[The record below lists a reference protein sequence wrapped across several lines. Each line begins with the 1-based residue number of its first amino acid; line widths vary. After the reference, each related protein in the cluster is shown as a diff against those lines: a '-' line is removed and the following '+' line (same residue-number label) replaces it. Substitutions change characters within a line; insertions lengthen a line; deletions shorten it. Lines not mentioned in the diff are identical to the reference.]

1 MSSERADFRSDI
13 EGLRGLAILL
23 VVLFH
28 AGVSRL
34 AGGYVGVDVFFVL
47 SGFFITGLLARE
59 VAATGD
65 VDLPEFYA
73 RRARR
78 LLPAFLVVLLAT
90 VALTLWIYAPID
102 SPTVASDARAVALQ
116 YGNVLFADN
125 AVNYHAAS
133 SNPFLHTW
141 SLAVEQQFY
150 VLWPLLFALIG
161 RIYGASGV
169 TPRRLIAWVTAA
181 GVLSFVVSLW
191 VTKIAQPW
199 AFFGMPTRIWEF
211 ALGGVTALALAH
223 QPKDVGK
230 GGIYYQLAGLIAIAV
245 ASVSY
250 HQATAYPGM
259 AAIAPA
265 LGTVALLVGGH
276 RAPTSAVSNVLGS
289 RLLQWFGRMSYTWYL
304 WHWPIVGMAA
314 VINWEIGVVGRLVW
328 SGVALALA
336 GLTHRFVEKPWRE
349 GSSGIKRS
357 PQLVTAVAFGASI
370 VAALLAHGAMVM
382 AERRAA
388 SPVQRPFAAARDD
401 GMAHD
406 CWGSLLE
413 NATAPCI
420 FGDKTSQTT
429 VVLLG
434 DSHAEHWLP
443 AVDRIGRERHWKIV
457 AMVKPACPVA
467 DMPELVN
474 ARLKRAYAECTSWRR
489 MMLRRIVAMHP
500 SIAILSSW
508 DHYMPPDGNGSEW
521 QVTPASWRRGLRR
534 TYSKLSS
541 AGINTVV
548 IRGTPRPGFDPPAC
562 LSRAASGAPFKR
574 RCDYDRAESL
584 HPPAIAAQ
592 NDAARGLDHIAF
604 VDVNDRICPTARCS
618 VVQRGSIVYRDDGH
632 LTATFSLAEAPIL
645 GARIVAATERL
656 HDR

>member
-102 SPTVASDARAVALQ
+102 QPTVTSDARAVALQ

-223 QPKDVGK
+223 QPKEVGK
-230 GGIYYQLAGLIAIAV
+230 GGIYYQLAGLIAIAI
-245 ASVSY
+245 ASVLY
-250 HQATAYPGM
+250 HQATAYPGV

-265 LGTVALLVGGH
+265 LGTVALLIGGH
-276 RAPTSAVSNVLGS
+276 RAPNSAVSKVLGS

-328 SGVALALA
+328 SGVALVLA
-336 GLTHRFVEKPWRE
+336 VLTHRFVEKPWRE
-349 GSSGIKRS
+349 GGNGIKRS

-370 VAALLAHGAMVM
+370 VAALLAHGAMMM
-382 AERRAA
+382 AERRAS
-388 SPVQRPFAAARDD
+388 SPVQRPFADARDD

-489 MMLRRIVAMHP
+489 KMLRRIVAMHP

-521 QVTPASWRRGLRR
+521 QVTPVSWRRGLRR

-592 NDAARGLDHIAF
+592 NDAARGLNHIAF

-656 HDR
+656 RDR

>member
-1 MSSERADFRSDI
+1 MSSDRPEFRPDI
-13 EGLRGLAILL
+13 EGLRGVAILL

-59 VAATGD
+59 VAETGD
-65 VDLPEFYA
+65 IDLPEFYA

-78 LLPAFLVVLLAT
+78 LLPAFLVVLVAT
-90 VALTLWIYAPID
+90 IAMALWIYAPID
-102 SPTVASDARAVALQ
+102 VPMVASDARAVALQ
-116 YGNVLFADN
+116 YGNVRFADN

-133 SNPFLHTW
+133 SNPLLHTW

-161 RIYGASGV
+161 RIYGASGI

-181 GVLSFVVSLW
+181 GVLSFIVSLC
-191 VTKIAQPW
+191 VTRIAQPW

-211 ALGGVTALALAH
+211 ALGGLTALALAH
-223 QPKDVGK
+223 QPKEVGK

-245 ASVSY
+245 ASLSY
-250 HQATAYPGM
+250 HQATAYPGI

-265 LGTVALLVGGH
+265 LGTVALLIGGH
-276 RAPTSAVSNVLGS
+276 RAPTSVVSKALGS
-289 RLLQWFGRMSYTWYL
+289 SILQWFGRISYAWYL
-304 WHWPIVGMAA
+304 WHWPLVGVGA
-314 VINWEIGVVGRLVW
+314 VINWDIGVVGRLAW
-328 SGVALALA
+328 SGIALVLA
-336 GLTHRFVEKPWRE
+336 VFTYRFVERPWRE
-349 GSSGIKRS
+349 GERFKRS
-357 PQLVTAVAFGASI
+357 PQVITAMAFGASI

-382 AERRAA
+382 AERRA
-388 SPVQRPFAAARDD
+388 SSSDQRPFANARED
-401 GMAHD
+401 GMQHD

-420 FGDKTSQTT
+420 FGDTTSRTT
-429 VVLLG
+429 VVLMG

-443 AVDRIGRERHWKIV
+443 AVDRIGREKHWKIV

-489 MMLRRIVAMHP
+489 SMLRRIVALHP

-521 QVTPASWRRGLRR
+521 QVTPEAWRSGLRR
-534 TYSKLSS
+534 TYSLLSS
-541 AGINTVV
+541 AGVNTVV
-548 IRGTPRPGFDPPAC
+548 IRGTPRPGFDVPAC
-562 LSRAASGAPFKR
+562 LSRAASMAPFKQ
-574 RCDYDRAESL
+574 RCEYDRAESL
-584 HPPAIAAQ
+584 HPVAIAAQ
-592 NDAARGLDHIAF
+592 NDAAGGLDHIAF
-604 VDVNDRICPTARCS
+604 VDVNDRVCPTARCS

-632 LTATFSLAEAPIL
+632 LTATYSLAEASVL
-645 GARIVAATERL
+645 GARVQAAVRRL
-656 HDR
+656 TAR

>member
-1 MSSERADFRSDI
+1 MSSERVDFRSDI

-23 VVLFH
+23 VVAFH
-28 AGVSRL
+28 AGVSWL

-47 SGFFITGLLARE
+47 SGYFITALLARE
-59 VAATGD
+59 VTATGD

-73 RRARR
+73 RRVRR
-78 LLPAFLVVLLAT
+78 LLPSFFVVLLAT
-90 VALTLWIYAPID
+90 VALALWIYPPID
-102 SPTVASDARAVALQ
+102 QPAIASDARAVALQ

-133 SNPFLHTW
+133 ENPFLHMW

-161 RIYGASGV
+161 RLYGSGGV

-191 VTKIAQPW
+191 VTRFAQPW

-211 ALGGVTALALAH
+211 ALGGVAALALTH
-223 QPKDVGK
+223 QATEVGK
-230 GGIYYQLAGLIAIAV
+230 GGLYYQLAGLIAIAV

-250 HQATAYPGM
+250 HQATAYPGI

-265 LGTVALLVGGH
+265 LGTVALLIGGH
-276 RAPTSAVSNVLGS
+276 RAPASIVSRALDA
-289 RLLQWFGRMSYTWYL
+289 RLLRWFGRISYTWYL
-304 WHWPIVGMAA
+304 WHWPIVGVGA
-314 VINWEIGVVGRLVW
+314 VIDWDIGVGGRLVW
-328 SGVALALA
+328 SGFALILA
-336 GLTHRFVEKPWRE
+336 VLTHRFIEKPWRE
-349 GSSGIKRS
+349 GNRVQRS
-357 PQLVTAVAFGASI
+357 PQLVTGVALGASV

-382 AERRAA
+382 AERRAS
-388 SPVQRPFAAARDD
+388 SPVQRQFAAARDD

-420 FGDKTSQTT
+420 FGDTTSRTS
-429 VVLLG
+429 VVLMG

-443 AVDRIGRERHWKIV
+443 AIDRIGRERHWKIV

-467 DMPELVN
+467 DMADLVN
-474 ARLKRAYAECTSWRR
+474 ARLKRAYAECTQWRR
-489 MMLRRIVAMHP
+489 MMLRRIVSLHP
-500 SIAILSSW
+500 ATVILSSW
-508 DHYMPPDGNGSEW
+508 DHYMPPDGNGSQW
-521 QVTPASWRRGLRR
+521 HVTPASWRDGLRR
-534 TYSKLSS
+534 TYGLLSS

-548 IRGTPRPGFDPPAC
+548 IRGTPRPGFDVPAC
-562 LSRAASGAPFKR
+562 LSRAASSAPFKMK
-574 RCDYDRAESL
+574 RCEYDRAESL
-584 HPPAIAAQ
+584 HPVAIAAQ

-604 VDVNDRICPTARCS
+604 VDVNDRLCS
-618 VVQRGSIVYRDDGH
+618 SAQCEVVRRGNIVFRDDGH
-632 LTATFSLAEAPIL
+632 LTATFSLAEAPAL
-645 GARIVAATERL
+645 ASRIDAAM
-656 HDR
+656 DRMRRR

>member
-1 MSSERADFRSDI
+1 MRRWHSEGERMDVILMRASERRTCFLPPKASQLVTSGARLSVIETMSSERADFRSDI

-65 VDLPEFYA
+65 IDLPEFYA

-102 SPTVASDARAVALQ
+102 QPTVASDARAVALQ

-133 SNPFLHTW
+133 ANPFLHTW

-223 QPKDVGK
+223 QPKEVGK
-230 GGIYYQLAGLIAIAV
+230 GGIYYQLAGLIAIGV
-245 ASVSY
+245 ASLSY
-250 HQATAYPGM
+250 HQATAYPGV

-265 LGTVALLVGGH
+265 LGAVALLIGGH
-276 RAPTSAVSNVLGS
+276 RAPNSAVSKALGS
-289 RLLQWFGRMSYTWYL
+289 RLLQWFGRMSYSWYL
-304 WHWPIVGMAA
+304 WHWPLVGIGA
-314 VINWEIGVVGRLVW
+314 VIDWDIGVVGRLAW
-328 SGVALALA
+328 SGVALVLA
-336 GLTHRFVEKPWRE
+336 VLTHRFIEKPWRE
-349 GSSGIKRS
+349 GAGIKRS
-357 PQLVTAVAFGASI
+357 PQVVTAVAFGASI
-370 VAALLAHGAMVM
+370 VAALARAWRDGDGRTARGVAGSASVRDRARRRHGARLLGLAARERDGALHLWRHDV
-382 AERRAA
+382 AHHRRALGRLA
-388 SPVQRPFAAARDD
+388 RRALAARRRSHRPRAPLEDRRD
-401 GMAHD
+401 GEA
-406 CWGSLLE
+406 GV
-413 NATAPCI
+413 PRR
-420 FGDKTSQTT
+420 G
-429 VVLLG
+429 
-434 DSHAEHWLP
+434 HAG
-443 AVDRIGRERHWKIV
+443 ARER
-457 AMVKPACPVA
+457 APQ
-467 DMPELVN
+467 
-474 ARLKRAYAECTSWRR
+474 ARLRR
-489 MMLRRIVAMHP
+489 VHASGVGRCCGGSSRCIRR
-500 SIAILSSW
+500 SRFS
-508 DHYMPPDGNGSEW
+508 
-521 QVTPASWRRGLRR
+521 R
-534 TYSKLSS
+534 
-541 AGINTVV
+541 AGIT
-548 IRGTPRPGFDPPAC
+548 TCRPTETD
-562 LSRAASGAPFKR
+562 RSGR
-574 RCDYDRAESL
+574 
-584 HPPAIAAQ
+584 
-592 NDAARGLDHIAF
+592 
-604 VDVNDRICPTARCS
+604 
-618 VVQRGSIVYRDDGH
+618 
-632 LTATFSLAEAPIL
+632 
-645 GARIVAATERL
+645 
-656 HDR
+656 

>member
-102 SPTVASDARAVALQ
+102 QPTVASDARAVALQ

-133 SNPFLHTW
+133 ANPFLHTW

-223 QPKDVGK
+223 QPKEVGK

-250 HQATAYPGM
+250 HRSHSLPRNRRNRAGAGNGRTVSRRTPRAEQRREQSARI
-259 AAIAPA
+259 AAASVVRSDVV
-265 LGTVALLVGGH
+265 LLVSVALADRRHG
-276 RAPTSAVSNVLGS
+276 
-289 RLLQWFGRMSYTWYL
+289 
-304 WHWPIVGMAA
+304 A
-314 VINWEIGVVGRLVW
+314 VINWDIGVVGRLVW
-328 SGVALALA
+328 SGVALVLA
-336 GLTHRFVEKPWRE
+336 VLTYRFVEKPWRE
-349 GSSGIKRS
+349 
-357 PQLVTAVAFGASI
+357 
-370 VAALLAHGAMVM
+370 
-382 AERRAA
+382 
-388 SPVQRPFAAARDD
+388 
-401 GMAHD
+401 
-406 CWGSLLE
+406 
-413 NATAPCI
+413 
-420 FGDKTSQTT
+420 
-429 VVLLG
+429 
-434 DSHAEHWLP
+434 
-443 AVDRIGRERHWKIV
+443 
-457 AMVKPACPVA
+457 
-467 DMPELVN
+467 
-474 ARLKRAYAECTSWRR
+474 
-489 MMLRRIVAMHP
+489 
-500 SIAILSSW
+500 
-508 DHYMPPDGNGSEW
+508 
-521 QVTPASWRRGLRR
+521 
-534 TYSKLSS
+534 
-541 AGINTVV
+541 
-548 IRGTPRPGFDPPAC
+548 
-562 LSRAASGAPFKR
+562 
-574 RCDYDRAESL
+574 
-584 HPPAIAAQ
+584 
-592 NDAARGLDHIAF
+592 DAA
-604 VDVNDRICPTARCS
+604 
-618 VVQRGSIVYRDDGH
+618 GSNGVR
-632 LTATFSLAEAPIL
+632 SS
-645 GARIVAATERL
+645 
-656 HDR
+656 

>member
-1 MSSERADFRSDI
+1 MATGHVPREQ
-13 EGLRGLAILL
+13 
-23 VVLFH
+23 VT
-28 AGVSRL
+28 VSGQR
-34 AGGYVGVDVFFVL
+34 VGRPGQICPRD
-47 SGFFITGLLARE
+47 G

-65 VDLPEFYA
+65 VDLPAFYA

-102 SPTVASDARAVALQ
+102 QPTVTSDARAVALQ

-133 SNPFLHTW
+133 ENPFLHTW

-191 VTKIAQPW
+191 VTRIAQPW

-223 QPKDVGK
+223 QPKEVGK

-250 HQATAYPGM
+250 HQATAYPGF

-265 LGTVALLVGGH
+265 LGTVGLLVGGH
-276 RAPTSAVSNVLGS
+276 RAPNSTVSKVLGS
-289 RLLQWFGRMSYTWYL
+289 WLLQWFGRMSYTWYL

-314 VINWEIGVVGRLVW
+314 VINWDIGVVGRLFW
-328 SGVALALA
+328 SGVALVLA
-336 GLTHRFVEKPWRE
+336 VLTHRFVETPWRE
-349 GSSGIKRS
+349 GTGIKRS
-357 PQLVTAVAFGASI
+357 PQVVAAVAFGASI

-388 SPVQRPFAAARDD
+388 SPVQRPFAMARDD
-401 GMAHD
+401 GMAHN

-420 FGDKTSQTT
+420 FGDTASRTT

-489 MMLRRIVAMHP
+489 RMLRRIVGLHP
-500 SIAILSSW
+500 SIAILSSY

-534 TYSKLSS
+534 TYSLLSS

-548 IRGTPRPGFDPPAC
+548 IRGTPNPGFDAPAC
-562 LSRAASGAPFKR
+562 LSRAASRAPFKR
-574 RCDYDRAESL
+574 RCEYDRAESL
-584 HPPAIAAQ
+584 HPVAIAAQ

-604 VDVNDRICPTARCS
+604 VDVNDRVCPTARCS
-618 VVQRGSIVYRDDGH
+618 VVQRGNIVFRDDDH
-632 LTATFSLAEAPIL
+632 LTATYSLAEAPVL
-645 GARIVAATERL
+645 GARIEAAVRRL
-656 HDR
+656 RH

>member
-28 AGVSRL
+28 AGISRL

-59 VAATGD
+59 IAATGD
-65 VDLPEFYA
+65 IDLPEFYA

-102 SPTVASDARAVALQ
+102 QPTVASDARAVALQ
-116 YGNVLFADN
+116 YGNVKFADN

-133 SNPFLHTW
+133 GNPFLHTW

-161 RIYGASGV
+161 RIYGASGI

-223 QPKDVGK
+223 QPKEVGK
-230 GGIYYQLAGLIAIAV
+230 GGIYYQLAGLIAIGV

-250 HQATAYPGM
+250 HQATAYPGI

-265 LGTVALLVGGH
+265 LGAVALLIGGH
-276 RAPTSAVSNVLGS
+276 RAPNSAVSKALGS
-289 RLLQWFGRMSYTWYL
+289 RLFQWFGRMSYTWYL
-304 WHWPIVGMAA
+304 WHWPLVGIGA
-314 VINWEIGVVGRLVW
+314 VIDWDIGVVGRLAW
-328 SGVALALA
+328 SGVALILA
-336 GLTHRFVEKPWRE
+336 VLTHRFIEKPWRE
-349 GSSGIKRS
+349 ANGVKRS
-357 PQLVTAVAFGASI
+357 PQLVTAVAFGASV

-388 SPVQRPFAAARDD
+388 SPGQRPFANARED
-401 GMAHD
+401 GMSHN
-406 CWGSLLE
+406 CWGSLLQ

-420 FGDKTSQTT
+420 FGDTTSRTT

-489 MMLRRIVAMHP
+489 MMLRRIVALHP

-521 QVTPASWRRGLRR
+521 QVTPAAWKNGLRR
-534 TYSKLSS
+534 TYQLLSS

-562 LSRAASGAPFKR
+562 LSRAASSAPFKK
-574 RCDYDRAESL
+574 RCEYDRAESL
-584 HPPAIAAQ
+584 HPVAIAAQ

-604 VDVNDRICPTARCS
+604 VDVNDRVCPTARCS
-618 VVQRGSIVYRDDGH
+618 VVQRGRIVYRDDGH
-632 LTATFSLAEAPIL
+632 LTATYSRAEASIL

-656 HDR
+656 RDR